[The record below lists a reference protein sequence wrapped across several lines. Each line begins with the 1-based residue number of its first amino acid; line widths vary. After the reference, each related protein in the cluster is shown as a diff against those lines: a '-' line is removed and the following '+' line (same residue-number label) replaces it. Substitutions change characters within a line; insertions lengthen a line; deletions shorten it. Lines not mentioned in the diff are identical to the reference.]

1 MKANPGKYNI
11 GSSGVGS
18 IHHIS
23 LEALKTGLGLQISHI
38 PYKGTGEAVPALLGG
53 HVQMLFSAYPSL
65 AGAAGTKRITL
76 LATNGAD
83 ALVAGAGSAGDLRV
97 HPGLQLCAVRRHL
110 RARRHAGGDDQKIA
124 AEAMA
129 IVKEPE
135 VIEQLAKVGV
145 EPIGGDAAEFRKL
158 LDGEIERVAKVV
170 KAAGIKVE

>member
-1 MKANPGKYNI
+1 MLATAPLFLAVHPSLPVSTMQEFIAHVKANPGKYNI

-23 LEALKTGLGLQISHI
+23 LEALKIGLGLQISHI

-83 ALVAGAGSAGDLRV
+83 ALVAGAQSAGDLRV

-110 RARRHAGGDDQKIA
+110 RPRRHAGG
-124 AEAMA
+124 
-129 IVKEPE
+129 
-135 VIEQLAKVGV
+135 GRSRRSR
-145 EPIGGDAAEFRKL
+145 RK
-158 LDGEIERVAKVV
+158 RWRS
-170 KAAGIKVE
+170 